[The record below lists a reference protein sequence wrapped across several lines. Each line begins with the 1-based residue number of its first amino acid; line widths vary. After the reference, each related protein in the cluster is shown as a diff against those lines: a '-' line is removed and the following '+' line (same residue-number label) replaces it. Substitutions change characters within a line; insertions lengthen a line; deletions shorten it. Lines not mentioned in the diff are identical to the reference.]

1 MTALYYE
8 FRVAT
13 DNQDG
18 PVRRHIQFA
27 DQELDEA
34 KLATLQEGGGE
45 KALWGVSCHSAVSF
59 DSKYIF
65 TADQS
70 NL

>member
-1 MTALYYE
+1 MT
-8 FRVAT
+8 T

-18 PVRRHIQFA
+18 PVLRQIQFA
-27 DQELDEA
+27 EQELDEA
-34 KLATLQEGGGE
+34 KLATQQVGGE
-45 KALWGVSCHSAVSF
+45 ALWGVSCHSAVSF

-65 TADQS
+65 RADQS